1 MRYLGDVFF
10 ATLNSSRQRK
20 LTSNILEKG
29 GAEAITYVSNGWIL
43 LPFAHSRLKLQTAI
57 PVYIEK
63 RCSDQLIGI
72 SKPYPNVEDVQ
83 IQWLRKNAKQ
93 RKTKYN
99 LIETCGMFSSP
110 NDCFITIS
118 KLIKDKFSITYH
130 IISTNKRQNVIEFRA
145 DRCQVLPRT

>member
-1 MRYLGDVFF
+1 MDSI
-10 ATLNSSRQRK
+10 TLCTQ
-20 LTSNILEKG
+20 
-29 GAEAITYVSNGWIL
+29 
-43 LPFAHSRLKLQTAI
+43 PLK
-57 PVYIEK
+57 YIEK
-63 RCSDQLIGI
+63 RRSDQLIGI

-118 KLIKDKFSITYH
+118 KLIKDKISITYH
-130 IISTNKRQNVIEFRA
+130 IICTNKRQNVIGFRA
-145 DRCQVLPRT
+145 GRCQVLPRT